1 MIQKIENILSISVKE
16 KSPTGKVTPVDL
28 TGATHILFT
37 IKQRFGQYL
46 EFNADF
52 VEDSLVVKIPYED
65 AMKLSTSPAEVQLL
79 WTDKDGNK
87 QATKPKLV
95 EVNKL
100 LREAGYD

>member
-1 MIQKIENILSISVKE
+1 MIQKIENVLSISVKE

-46 EFNADF
+46 ELEANF
-52 VEDSLVVKIPYED
+52 VEDTLVVRIPYED

-95 EVNKL
+95 EVDKL